1 MTIIASKHQVLDGL
15 QRFIEN
21 EMIPHADGNYRIIL
35 RGAKAAIALKFD
47 RIFNSLKENSLIAM
61 TGVIDDDSIDLDEAE
76 HILKEAF
83 GADEFCYSF
92 KLLGE
97 DYAFHI
103 SAKDIGTLKSY
114 IERAKQ

>member
-1 MTIIASKHQVLDGL
+1 MTIIANKTKVLEGL

-47 RIFNSLKENSLIAM
+47 RIYESLKSNPLVAM
-61 TGVIDDDSIDLDEAE
+61 TGVIDGDSIDLDEAAQ
-76 HILKEAF
+76 ILNEAF

-97 DYAFHI
+97 EYAFHI
-103 SAKDIGTLKSY
+103 SAKDIGNLKSY
-114 IERAKQ
+114 IERA